1 MVTLRPPE
9 RSRISALEDSRRW
22 DRVDR
27 RADDIVI
34 STPPKS
40 GTTWMQGIV
49 AALLWPDGDAPD
61 VFSALSPWI
70 DLRIPPID
78 DLLDRLDAMDH
89 RRFLKTHTS
98 AAAFPVDTDAKTIV
112 VYRDGRD
119 ALMSWSNHRATM
131 RPEVIEMLNASA
143 AEEDV
148 VPLPPVWDGD
158 MDQLA
163 DEWER
168 ECSPTDHLAAWW
180 PLRAEPFV
188 LFVHYNDL
196 SADLPGEMRRIA
208 EFLELEVGAEQWPDV
223 VERCRIDSMRT
234 EAATA
239 GLHDRGFVGGAT
251 SFFHRGT
258 NRRWVGVLTDAQL
271 ARYDAMVATLPA
283 DAAEWLEQGS
293 LALGCRPGDPG

>member
-1 MVTLRPPE
+1 
-9 RSRISALEDSRRW
+9 
-22 DRVDR
+22 
-27 RADDIVI
+27 
-34 STPPKS
+34 
-40 GTTWMQGIV
+40 
-49 AALLWPDGDAPD
+49 
-61 VFSALSPWI
+61 
-70 DLRIPPID
+70 
-78 DLLDRLDAMDH
+78 
-89 RRFLKTHTS
+89 
-98 AAAFPVDTDAKTIV
+98 
-112 VYRDGRD
+112 
-119 ALMSWSNHRATM
+119 M

-208 EFLELEVGAEQWPDV
+208 EFLELEVGAEQWPGV

-283 DAAEWLEQGS
+283 DAAEWLEHGS